1 MSTVSAWST
10 ITDNSGKDGVSR
22 GDVGRSRDTSAN
34 ESLLWQG
41 RPLFRCCLGGQKKND
56 QERCACFFAHDI
68 FLQCKT
74 VVGEITYGQDGKW
87 AKPRAVFTQIR
98 NDLGQFRDT
107 SKKKQRSSIR
117 QACGCKMTSAT
128 STEA

>member
-87 AKPRAVFTQIR
+87 AKPRAVFTQS
-98 NDLGQFRDT
+98 GTT
-107 SKKKQRSSIR
+107 SVSF
-117 QACGCKMTSAT
+117 AT
-128 STEA
+128 RARKSRGRVFDRR